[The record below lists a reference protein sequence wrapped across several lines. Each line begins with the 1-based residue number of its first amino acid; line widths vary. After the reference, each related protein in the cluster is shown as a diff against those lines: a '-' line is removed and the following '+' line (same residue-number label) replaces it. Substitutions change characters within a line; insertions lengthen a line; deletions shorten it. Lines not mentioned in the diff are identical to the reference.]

1 MKSSRPYQEDL
12 IEDLKDIKTAL
23 GYLNAVI
30 EEGDRNTF
38 LLALRYVAEAQ
49 GGIGKLAKTAKM
61 NRVNLYRILT
71 KKGNPELHTLDQ
83 ILHGLGLRL
92 AVVENNPKKIK
103 RAA

>member
-1 MKSSRPYQEDL
+1 MKTKTFEQDL
-12 IEDLKDIKTAL
+12 VSHLKDIDTAIDF
-23 GYLNAVI
+23 LNSAI
-30 EEGDRNTF
+30 EEKDRDTF

-49 GGIGKLAKTAKM
+49 GGIGKLAKVTKM
-61 NRVNLYRILT
+61 NRVNLYRILA

-92 AVVENNPKKIK
+92 AVVKSQLNNLK

>member
-1 MKSSRPYQEDL
+1 MKPSKPYRDVL
-12 IEDLKDIKTAL
+12 INDLKDVKTAL
-23 GYLNAVI
+23 EFLNTAI
-30 EEGDRNTF
+30 EEGDRDTF
-38 LLALRYVAEAQ
+38 LLSLRYVAEAQ
-49 GGIGKLAKTAKM
+49 GGIGRLAKAAKM

-92 AVVENNPKKIK
+92 AIVEKQPKKLR